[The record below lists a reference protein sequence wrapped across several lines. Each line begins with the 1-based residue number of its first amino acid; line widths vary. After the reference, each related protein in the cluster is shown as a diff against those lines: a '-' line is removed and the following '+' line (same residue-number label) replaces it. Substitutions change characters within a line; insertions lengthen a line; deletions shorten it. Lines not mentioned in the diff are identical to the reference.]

1 MRKERMAA
9 LALVLTLSLPA
20 AAQASPLLYRAR
32 DAAGHTIY
40 LLGTMHV
47 GEEEKAALSPLVEM
61 AWEASSALAVE
72 ADLTAFQQDRN
83 RVQAYSRALLYGAG
97 ETAKTHLSQE
107 VYALGI
113 ARLSTPEAT
122 LRRLRPAAWVSLAQE
137 QVYATLGLSSDWG
150 MDAVLLNRAYA
161 ESKPVYELESV
172 EQQTALM
179 QEMPDAIAEDQLKG
193 LLGDEQTAQTEF
205 WQLYQAWADGDAE
218 AIWALVQAERQQI
231 PADAQDEYAAYDQ
244 KMYGDRNRAFA
255 EAALR
260 YLSSGECVLMA
271 FGAAHFPGDDGVV
284 QLLQSAGVS
293 LERIVAENMDE

>member
-1 MRKERMAA
+1 MRKEQVAA

-20 AAQASPLLYRAR
+20 AAQASPLLYRAW

-72 ADLTAFQQDRN
+72 ADLTAFQQDRD

-97 ETAKTHLSQE
+97 ETAQAHLSQE

-179 QEMPDAIAEDQLKG
+179 QEMPDAAAEAQLKG
-193 LLGDEQTAQTEF
+193 LLEDEQAAQTEL

-293 LERIVAENMDE
+293 LERIVPENMDE